1 MSDAN
6 DEVRDEVRRSPTHSA
21 IAILPTGAYRFKFI
35 VDGQWVAAASSIYPT
50 VTDTAGNVNNEV
62 FVGAAS
68 WPFEWVRVPSAY
80 PAGPPGR
87 PRASPSRARRGDDDA
102 RRDEHTVQ

>member
-1 MSDAN
+1 M
-6 DEVRDEVRRSPTHSA
+6 
-21 IAILPTGAYRFKFI
+21 PTGAYRFKFI

-68 WPFEWVRVPSAY
+68 WPFEWVRVPSARRRRDRRADSDERP
-80 PAGPPGR
+80 PA
-87 PRASPSRARRGDDDA
+87 RARRGDDDA